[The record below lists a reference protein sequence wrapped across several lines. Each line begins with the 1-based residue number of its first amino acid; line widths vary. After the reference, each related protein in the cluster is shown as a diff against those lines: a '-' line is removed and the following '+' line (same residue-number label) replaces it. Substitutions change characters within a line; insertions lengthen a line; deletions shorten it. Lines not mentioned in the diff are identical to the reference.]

1 MYIQVPYVLRHIQSM
16 IQSFNKAATTNYVK
30 VQTAN
35 YILNKFMLGNL
46 VPIKYLLSVLENKFE

>member
-1 MYIQVPYVLRHIQSM
+1 MNVYSGTLCIKTYSINDTVVQ
-16 IQSFNKAATTNYVK
+16 AATTNYVK

>member
-1 MYIQVPYVLRHIQSM
+1 MNVYSGTLCIKTY
-16 IQSFNKAATTNYVK
+16 SFNKAATTNYVK

-46 VPIKYLLSVLENKFE
+46 VSIKYLLSVLENKFE